1 MLPMDME
8 ASFLLASWTDITK
21 QVMEN
26 SHIKGVQI
34 FQNLEAASKFQ
45 AWEG

>member
-26 SHIKGVQI
+26 SYITGVQI
-34 FQNLEAASKFQ
+34 FQKSEAAPKF
-45 AWEG
+45 